1 MHMKTAEYYV
11 KHLNMEPHI
20 EGGYFKECLL
30 GKDTISYR
38 GMENRNLWSSIYF
51 LLSEGE
57 VSHLH
62 IIDSDEV
69 WYFHDGNPLT
79 IYMISP
85 EGELTAPKLGLDV
98 SHGELPQLL
107 VPKGYLF
114 GAAMENEGY
123 SLVGCMCAP
132 CFRYETFALPTRA
145 EIAAKYP
152 EHAAKLSRLID
163 E

>member
-1 MHMKTAEYYV
+1 MKSAEFYI
-11 KHLNMEPHI
+11 KHLDMEPHI

-30 GKDTISYR
+30 SGDTISYR
-38 GMENRNLWSSIYF
+38 GMKDRRLWSSIYF
-51 LLSEGE
+51 LLREGE

-85 EGELTAPKLGLDV
+85 KLGLDAA
-98 SHGELPQLL
+98 SGELPQIL
-107 VPKGYLF
+107 VPKGYIF

-132 CFRYETFALPTRA
+132 AFRYETFELPTRD
-145 EIAAKYP
+145 EIIAKYP
-152 EHAAKLSRLID
+152 EYAEKLGRLLN
-163 E
+163 

>member
-1 MHMKTAEYYV
+1 MKTAQYYI
-11 KHLNMEPHI
+11 KHLELEPHI

-30 GKDTISYR
+30 GKDTMTYR
-38 GMENRNLWSSIYF
+38 GQERNFYSSIYF
-51 LLSEGE
+51 LLSKGE

-85 EGELTAPKLGLDV
+85 EGELTCPKLGLDAAN
-98 SHGELPQLL
+98 GELPQIL
-107 VPKGYLF
+107 VPKGYTF
-114 GAAMENEGY
+114 GAAMENDGF

-132 CFRYETFALPTRA
+132 CFRYETFHLPSRA
-145 EIAAKYP
+145 EMLARYP
-152 EHAAKLSRLID
+152 EYADRLSRLL
-163 E
+163 EE

>member
-1 MHMKTAEYYV
+1 MKSAEFYI
-11 KHLNMEPHI
+11 KHLDMEPHI

-30 GKDTISYR
+30 SGDTISYR
-38 GMENRNLWSSIYF
+38 GMKDRRLWSSIYF
-51 LLSEGE
+51 LLREGE

-85 EGELTAPKLGLDV
+85 EGELSAPKLGLDAA
-98 SHGELPQLL
+98 SGEQPQIL
-107 VPKGYLF
+107 VPKGYIF

-132 CFRYETFALPTRA
+132 AFRYETFELPTRD
-145 EIAAKYP
+145 EIVAKYP
-152 EHAAKLSRLID
+152 EYAERLQRLMN
-163 E
+163 

>member
-1 MHMKTAEYYV
+1 MRTAEYYIR
-11 KHLNMEPHI
+11 HLEMEPHV

-30 GKDTISYR
+30 GQDVICYN

-51 LLSEGE
+51 LLREGE

-62 IIDSDEV
+62 VIDCDEV
-69 WYFHDGNPLT
+69 WYFHDGRPLT

-85 EGELTAPKLGLDV
+85 EGKLTCPKLGLDAEN
-98 SHGELPQLL
+98 GECPQIL
-107 VPKGYLF
+107 VPKGYIF

-132 CFRYETFALPTRA
+132 GFRYETFSMPPRA
-145 EIAAKYP
+145 EILARFP
-152 EHAAKLSRLID
+152 EYTDRIGRLLKA
-163 E
+163 

>member
-1 MHMKTAEYYV
+1 MKSAEFYI
-11 KHLNMEPHI
+11 KHLDMEPHI

-30 GKDTISYR
+30 SGDTISYR
-38 GMENRNLWSSIYF
+38 GMKDRRLWSSIYF

-79 IYMISP
+79 IYMMSP
-85 EGELTAPKLGLDV
+85 EGMLSSPKLGLDAAN
-98 SHGELPQLL
+98 GELPH
-107 VPKGYLF
+107 
-114 GAAMENEGY
+114 

-132 CFRYETFALPTRA
+132 GFRYETFELPTRE

-152 EHAAKLSRLID
+152 EYAERLGRLMV
-163 E
+163 

>member
-1 MHMKTAEYYV
+1 MKSAEFYI

-30 GKDTISYR
+30 SSDTISFR
-38 GMENRNLWSSIYF
+38 GMEDRRLWSSIYF

-62 IIDSDEV
+62 VIDSDEV

-85 EGELTAPKLGLDV
+85 EGILSAPRLGLDAAN
-98 SHGELPQLL
+98 GEFPQIL
-107 VPKGYLF
+107 VPKGYIF
-114 GAAMENEGY
+114 GAAMENGGY

-132 CFRYETFALPTRA
+132 GFSYETFKLPTKE

-152 EHAAKLSRLID
+152 AYAEKLGRLLD
-163 E
+163 